1 MRDELQP
8 PQDDELERADALLD
22 QADALLRR
30 HRGSAPRTP
39 PPAAPP
45 SAALETETRLEPFA
59 LEDDDDLPILTD
71 IVDGLELAD
80 ITSIADLADVS
91 EVADLADRELATPAA
106 PVLDD
111 FAAAPRPASAGDA
124 MHFAAAEE
132 DAASL
137 EAQPLED
144 LVEGTPDTRSADEP
158 PPPPSAQWGAAPL
171 ADAAPSTIA
180 ATEPPRSTEPSAPLA
195 PPMAP
200 PLAPPFSSALP
211 LSLSQPPA
219 LSPADEHALLVSAR
233 AALIEELVELDTEI
247 ARSVESWLEDE
258 LPQIVT
264 RELDSLAERIRTEA
278 IAQLR
283 ATLLPALSERIA
295 HRIDKL
301 VD

>member
-30 HRGSAPRTP
+30 HRGNAPRTP
-39 PPAAPP
+39 PPAAFP

-80 ITSIADLADVS
+80 ITSIADLADV
-91 EVADLADRELATPAA
+91 ADLADRELATPAA

-111 FAAAPRPASAGDA
+111 LASTPRPAFAGDA
-124 MHFAAAEE
+124 MHFAAAE

-144 LVEGTPDTRSADEP
+144 LAEGTPDTRSADEP
-158 PPPPSAQWGAAPL
+158 PPPPSDQLAAAPL
-171 ADAAPSTIA
+171 ADAAPSRIA
-180 ATEPPRSTEPSAPLA
+180 AAELPPSAEPSPPLT
-195 PPMAP
+195 PPTAP
-200 PLAPPFSSALP
+200 PLAPPFSSA

>member
-30 HRGSAPRTP
+30 HRGSATRTP
-39 PPAAPP
+39 PPATFP

-80 ITSIADLADVS
+80 ITSIADVAEVS

-124 MHFAAAEE
+124 MHFAAAAE

-144 LVEGTPDTRSADEP
+144 LVEGTPDTRSADAP
-158 PPPPSAQWGAAPL
+158 PPPPSAQWAATPL
-171 ADAAPSTIA
+171 ADAAPSRIS
-180 ATEPPRSTEPSAPLA
+180 ATEPPRSAEPSPPLG
-195 PPMAP
+195 PP
-200 PLAPPFSSALP
+200 PLAPPFSPA

>member
-39 PPAAPP
+39 PPATFP

-80 ITSIADLADVS
+80 ITSIADVADL
-91 EVADLADRELATPAA
+91 ADLADRELATPAV

-111 FAAAPRPASAGDA
+111 FAAAPRPAFAGDA
-124 MHFAAAEE
+124 MHFAAAAE

-144 LVEGTPDTRSADEP
+144 LVEGTPDKRSADEP
-158 PPPPSAQWGAAPL
+158 PPPPSAQLGAAPL
-171 ADAAPSTIA
+171 AGAAPSTIA
-180 ATEPPRSTEPSAPLA
+180 ATEPPRSAVPSPPLA

-200 PLAPPFSSALP
+200 PLAPPFSPA

>member
-1 MRDELQP
+1 MRDALQP

-39 PPAAPP
+39 PPATFP
-45 SAALETETRLEPFA
+45 SAALETEIRLEPFA

-80 ITSIADLADVS
+80 ITSIAD
-91 EVADLADRELATPAA
+91 VADLAHLADRELATPAV

-111 FAAAPRPASAGDA
+111 FAAAPRPAFADDA
-124 MHFAAAEE
+124 MHFAAAAD

-158 PPPPSAQWGAAPL
+158 PPPPSAQLGAAPL
-171 ADAAPSTIA
+171 AGAAPSTIA
-180 ATEPPRSTEPSAPLA
+180 ATEPPRSAEPSPPLA

-200 PLAPPFSSALP
+200 PLAPPFSSA

>member
-39 PPAAPP
+39 PPATFP

-80 ITSIADLADVS
+80 ITSIADVADL
-91 EVADLADRELATPAA
+91 ADLADRELATPAV

-111 FAAAPRPASAGDA
+111 FAAAPRPAFAGDA
-124 MHFAAAEE
+124 MHFAAAAE

-144 LVEGTPDTRSADEP
+144 LVEGTPDKRSADEP
-158 PPPPSAQWGAAPL
+158 PPPPSAQLGAAPL
-171 ADAAPSTIA
+171 AGAAPSTIA
-180 ATEPPRSTEPSAPLA
+180 ATEPPRSAVPSPPLA

-200 PLAPPFSSALP
+200 PLAPPFSPA
-211 LSLSQPPA
+211 LSQPPA

>member
-39 PPAAPP
+39 PPATFP
-45 SAALETETRLEPFA
+45 SAALEAETRLEPFA

-80 ITSIADLADVS
+80 ITSIADVADL
-91 EVADLADRELATPAA
+91 ADLADRELATPAV

-111 FAAAPRPASAGDA
+111 FAAAPRPAFAGDA
-124 MHFAAAEE
+124 MHFAAAAE

-144 LVEGTPDTRSADEP
+144 LVEGTPDKRSADEP
-158 PPPPSAQWGAAPL
+158 PPPPSAQLGAAPL
-171 ADAAPSTIA
+171 AGAAPSTIA
-180 ATEPPRSTEPSAPLA
+180 ATEPPRSAVPSAPLA

-200 PLAPPFSSALP
+200 PLAPPFSPA

>member
-1 MRDELQP
+1 MRDALQP

-30 HRGSAPRTP
+30 HRGSATRTP
-39 PPAAPP
+39 PPATFP
-45 SAALETETRLEPFA
+45 SAALEAETRLEPFA

-80 ITSIADLADVS
+80 ITSIADLAH
-91 EVADLADRELATPAA
+91 LADREVATPAA

-124 MHFAAAEE
+124 MHFAAAAE

-144 LVEGTPDTRSADEP
+144 LVEGTPDTRSADAP
-158 PPPPSAQWGAAPL
+158 PPPPSAQWAATPL
-171 ADAAPSTIA
+171 ADAAPSRIS
-180 ATEPPRSTEPSAPLA
+180 ATEPPRSAEPSPPLG
-195 PPMAP
+195 PP
-200 PLAPPFSSALP
+200 PLAPPFSPALP
-211 LSLSQPPA
+211 LSQPPA

>member
-1 MRDELQP
+1 MRDALQP

-39 PPAAPP
+39 PPTTFP

-80 ITSIADLADVS
+80 ITSIADLAH
-91 EVADLADRELATPAA
+91 LADREVATPAA

-111 FAAAPRPASAGDA
+111 FAAAPRPAFAGDA

-137 EAQPLED
+137 EAQPLKD

-158 PPPPSAQWGAAPL
+158 PPPPSAQLGAAPL

-180 ATEPPRSTEPSAPLA
+180 ATEPPRSAEPS
-195 PPMAP
+195 P
-200 PLAPPFSSALP
+200 PL
-211 LSLSQPPA
+211 
-219 LSPADEHALLVSAR
+219 DR
-233 AALIEELVELDTEI
+233 K
-247 ARSVESWLEDE
+247 SV
-258 LPQIVT
+258 V
-264 RELDSLAERIRTEA
+264 
-278 IAQLR
+278 
-283 ATLLPALSERIA
+283 
-295 HRIDKL
+295 
-301 VD
+301 